1 MLAFGHVSVLVSI
14 VVGLSISQVLFG
26 LGQLLR
32 RRGTYEIDALYLLT
46 NAIVLFLLVDCWWT
60 VFSWRNELTW
70 SYKMTWLVLLNPIVV
85 AMAAQL
91 IPPDWEQQPLDLHR
105 TYYKN
110 HRLIFALL
118 AIYPLLD
125 MIDTR
130 AKGADHFNSL
140 GLGYPITSM
149 GMCVLCVSA
158 VFVKTRSVRIVCS
171 AGILLV
177 ILSWVFEIYSYV
189 PMG

>member
-1 MLAFGHVSVLVSI
+1 
-14 VVGLSISQVLFG
+14 
-26 LGQLLR
+26 
-32 RRGTYEIDALYLLT
+32 
-46 NAIVLFLLVDCWWT
+46 
-60 VFSWRNELTW
+60 
-70 SYKMTWLVLLNPIVV
+70 
-85 AMAAQL
+85 MAAQL

-158 VFVKTRSVRIVCS
+158 VFVKARSARIVCS